1 MTGLDPEDLT
11 LFLSEAEEVLENLEE
26 GVITLERQGESPAI
40 LAELFRAAH
49 TLKGSS
55 ATAGFSHL
63 ARVTHH
69 LESVLAM
76 ARDGE
81 CHLDAGSVDVLLD
94 AVDWLRLATGAI
106 RRGTPDPDSSAL
118 VSRLE
123 SLVRLL
129 GDPASNVTGTHVVDT
144 ASAGEEPIAA
154 GPAAHRNNPG
164 FAAAPRSVVIETS
177 FSEDADM
184 PGVRMYQALVRLESA
199 GRLVESRPS
208 AGDIEQGRISQPL
221 RVAVETQMSVSDL
234 ESLVLGVPGVTSVK
248 VTEREQQELQLP
260 EPAGDA
266 PGATLDVML
275 DTQPATVDTPRVAAG
290 TPDRQAGGFSSG
302 RLGQSVRVNVSI
314 IDSLMNLVGEL
325 IIDRT
330 RLAGLIASLD
340 RPGEEE
346 VLSSLNATAAHLGRM
361 VSEVQDSIMRA
372 RLMPLQTLFKRYPRM
387 VRDLAR
393 KSSKEIDFEIS
404 GEDTEL
410 DRSVIEALDD
420 PLIHM
425 LRNCVDHGIE
435 SPEERLEKGKPA
447 CGRVSVS
454 ARHQESC
461 VVVTVSDDGRGM
473 DPSKMRSVA
482 ASKGLLQEDEASRL
496 TDEQAI
502 DLIFMAGFTTATKV
516 DETSGRGVGLDVV
529 RANLKRING
538 SLDLWTRPGEGT
550 RFTMRLPLTLAVVRA
565 LLVSAA
571 GDVYAL
577 PASAIQEVV
586 PLAPGAVRTVAGREV
601 IIVREGTHPLV
612 RLAWLLRDGMGGDA
626 CSDQTRSGSA
636 CSGIDH
642 GERFPCRYAVIVST
656 AGPAVAFGVEQIL
669 NEQEIVVRSLGGLL
683 KSTPGISGATILG
696 NGEIA
701 LILDAHALVLGL
713 DKRVL

>member
-94 AVDWLRLATGAI
+94 TVDWLRQATSAI
-106 RRGTPDPDSSAL
+106 RRGAPDLDSRAL
-118 VSRLE
+118 VASLE

-129 GDPASNVTGTHVVDT
+129 GDPASSVTSTHAVPPESSED
-144 ASAGEEPIAA
+144 SSAA
-154 GPAAHRNNPG
+154 GQATGRSSPAQAT
-164 FAAAPRSVVIETS
+164 ALRSVVIEVS
-177 FSEDADM
+177 FGEDAGM

-199 GRLVESRPS
+199 GRLIESRPS
-208 AGDIEQGRISQPL
+208 TEDIEQGRISQPL
-221 RVAVETQMSVSDL
+221 WVAIETRMSVSDL
-234 ESLVLGVPGVTSVK
+234 ESLVQGVPGVAGVQ
-248 VTEREQQELQLP
+248 VTDHRPQEPPLAEAGRDAPAATQDAVPAAPAAPSGTPYQAPDAREQR
-260 EPAGDA
+260 AD
-266 PGATLDVML
+266 
-275 DTQPATVDTPRVAAG
+275 
-290 TPDRQAGGFSSG
+290 GFSSG

-330 RLAGLIASLD
+330 RLAGLIASLE
-340 RPGEEE
+340 RPGDEEA
-346 VLSSLNATAAHLGRM
+346 LSSLNATAAHLGRM

-393 KSSKEIDFEIS
+393 KSNKQIELEIS

-435 SPEERLEKGKPA
+435 PSADRLEKGKPVH
-447 CGRVSVS
+447 GRVSVS

-461 VVVTVSDDGRGM
+461 VVVIVSDDGRGI

-502 DLIFMAGFTTATKV
+502 DLIFMPGFTTATKV

-538 SLDLWTRPGEGT
+538 SLDLWTKPGEGT

-571 GDVYAL
+571 GDVYAV
-577 PASAIQEVV
+577 PASAVQEVV
-586 PLAPGAVRTVAGREV
+586 PLVAGAVRTVAGREV
-601 IIVREGTHPLV
+601 IVVREGTHPLI
-612 RLAWLLRDGMGGDA
+612 RLAWLLRDGMAGYVSGGETRDDE
-626 CSDQTRSGSA
+626 CSNEGSQ
-636 CSGIDH
+636 
-642 GERFPCRYAVIVST
+642 ERFPCRYAVVVST
-656 AGPAVAFGVEQIL
+656 AGPTVAFGVEQIL